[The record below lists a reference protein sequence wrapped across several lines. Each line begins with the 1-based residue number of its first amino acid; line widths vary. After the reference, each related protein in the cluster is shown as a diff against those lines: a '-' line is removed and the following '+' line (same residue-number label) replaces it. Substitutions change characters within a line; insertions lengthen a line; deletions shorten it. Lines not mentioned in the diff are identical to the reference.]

1 MNTRA
6 HELSMRA
13 AASAERHRIKTILS
27 FSMEGVESL
36 CTLLAFETNY
46 SVEQSALMVNRALR
60 ALRGV
65 DQKAAAFVA
74 RVTEP
79 NPLLAACPPDW

>member
-27 FSMEGVESL
+27 FSVEGVESL

-46 SVEQSALMVNRALR
+46 SVERSAVMVIRAIR
-60 ALRGV
+60 AIRRV
-65 DQKAAAFVA
+65 DEKAAAFVA
-74 RVTEP
+74 RVTDP
-79 NPLLAACPPDW
+79 NPVFAACPPDW